1 MLFVFADERVMGGRP
16 DGDQMTNAMQRIEAF
31 CNGNTASELKNWLSK
46 AQMWANSAAF
56 LHSLAVAVDK
66 DALLDHLAT
75 LRYGLIFR
83 SLGFL
88 PSFEPTGS
96 QGPDLLIA
104 RDGTSATVEVTRF
117 RAINSGP
124 AASSKE
130 DIRGE
135 WLLEPYG
142 NPQRDVAKSTR
153 KVRDK
158 FRQAIAPHAIIAVWN
173 DDEALEELEMRIA
186 LRDLQHDPC
195 LPAGL
200 ELVVYGSPWV
210 GRSQLYSVPMKPQ
223 LDASIQEW
231 AHQIESVTVSA
242 AINAALAMDGKI
254 QPS

>member
-1 MLFVFADERVMGGRP
+1 MESEMKK
-16 DGDQMTNAMQRIEAF
+16 AMQRIEVF
-31 CNGNTASELKNWLSK
+31 CDGSTASELKNWLSK
-46 AQMWANSAAF
+46 AQMWPNSAAF

-66 DALLDHLAT
+66 DSLLDHLAT

-96 QGPDLLIA
+96 HGPDLLIA

-117 RAINSGP
+117 RGLNPSP
-124 AASSKE
+124 AVLTEAAYLR
-130 DIRGE
+130 DE

-142 NPQRDVAKSTR
+142 NPQRDVAKSIR

-186 LRDLQHDPC
+186 LRDLQQDLR

-210 GRSQLYSVPMKPQ
+210 GHFQLYSFPMKPQ
-223 LDASIQEW
+223 LDASMQEL
-231 AHQIESVTVSA
+231 AQQIEAVSIYA
-242 AINAALAMDGKI
+242 AINAALAMDGEI
-254 QPS
+254 